1 MAKVEPTA
9 AGILSLSFS
18 LRAHAQR
25 AQRGERDTTVLVTAT
40 LIGLMVG
47 GTIAALLC
55 AALSLWLG
63 ESQKVLCSLIRRGY
77 MAAHES
83 AQRR

>member
-1 MAKVEPTA
+1 
-9 AGILSLSFS
+9 
-18 LRAHAQR
+18 
-25 AQRGERDTTVLVTAT
+25 
-40 LIGLMVG
+40 MVG
-47 GTIAALLC
+47 GTIAALLG